1 VNFCGKVV
9 AVTGAGRGIGKN
21 IADLFERKGATVARC
36 DRNSHELNED
46 LSNPRAGRHLVEEI
60 MQKFGR
66 IDVLVNNA
74 RSNLRNTLWDET
86 EEEWDFEMAVG
97 VRAPYFLS
105 KHALYWMEGGSIV
118 IVGSVTANVVSHES
132 AAYQVSK
139 GAQLQL
145 TRVLAKMGASRGVR
159 VNIVLPGSI
168 VQDEHRE
175 RYNREDNAEYRKRT
189 EDVHLTDGPGTSDD
203 VANAVAFLA
212 SDLSKFTTGASLVVD
227 GGLTI
232 QDLLTF
238 HVRKE

>member
-1 VNFCGKVV
+1 MNFNGKVV

-21 IADLFERKGATVARC
+21 IADLFEGLGARVARC
-36 DRNSHELNED
+36 DRKASELNAD
-46 LSNPRAGRHLVEEI
+46 LSTPEAGRILIAEI
-60 MQKFGR
+60 IEKFGR

-74 RSNLRNTLWDET
+74 RSNLRNLLWDET
-86 EEEWDFEMAVG
+86 EEQWDFEMAVG

-105 KHALYWMEGGSIV
+105 KNAMLHMNGGAIV
-118 IVGSVTANVVSHES
+118 NVGSVTSMVVSHES

-139 GAQLQL
+139 GACLQL

-159 VNIVLPGSI
+159 VNAVLPGAI

-175 RYNREDNAEYRKRT
+175 RYDRWNNSDYREKMAA
-189 EDVHLTDGPGTSDD
+189 VHLSRRPGTSNE

-212 SDLSKFTTGASLVVD
+212 SDLSGFTTGASLVVD

-232 QDLLTF
+232 QDLWTF
-238 HVRKE
+238 HR